1 MILVCT
7 FGYDGYIYRCG
18 EHYQISD
25 GSNHPPGDD
34 AWKIFVNATGHK
46 GNVSDSFNSL
56 IRYIV
61 NEEIL
66 LKMFGVCL
74 AQSAHGLRKPTC
86 QYNSD
91 GWFLVL
97 QQKI

>member
-34 AWKIFVNATGHK
+34 AWKIFVNATGLK

-66 LKMFGVCL
+66 LKMFGV
-74 AQSAHGLRKPTC
+74 SGMFVWHNPHMG
-86 QYNSD
+86 
-91 GWFLVL
+91 
-97 QQKI
+97 